1 MPATS
6 IPTLITEKIKLKNKK
21 KKPKVVYYE
30 DKGETIYSMAALS
43 GRTPEEQE
51 EFDKARKN
59 HPGATGKERLAMIR
73 AAFSV
78 YGPMLLIIV
87 GGFSL
92 AALLM
97 YLFLK

>member
-1 MPATS
+1 M
-6 IPTLITEKIKLKNKK
+6 KK
-21 KKPKVVYYE
+21 KVKKKIVYYE
-30 DKGETIYSMAALS
+30 DTGETIYSMAALE
-43 GRTPEEQE
+43 GKTPEEKE
-51 EFDKARKN
+51 EEAKRRKN
-59 HPGATGKERLAMIR
+59 VPLIMGSERLAMIK
-73 AAFSV
+73 AAFTV

>member
-1 MPATS
+1 M
-6 IPTLITEKIKLKNKK
+6 KK
-21 KKPKVVYYE
+21 KVKKKIVYYE
-30 DKGETIYSMAALS
+30 DTGETIYSMAALE
-43 GRTPEEQE
+43 GKTPEEKE
-51 EFDKARKN
+51 EEAKRRKTV
-59 HPGATGKERLAMIR
+59 PLIMGSERLAMIK
-73 AAFSV
+73 AAFTV